1 MQLDEFRAILKTRC
15 AKPHDDADYIPSFM
29 FSYIMAAAEGKFSI
43 TNGYN
48 NYDNVDHLSQLLQVA
63 SESLGGYC
71 AWADYTGQV
80 FPFQYASHERFR
92 YCFTPD
98 HLEAEQIMGHVST
111 CEHTAESMMS
121 NIVQEKHKSKRMLRG
136 ILTFCH
142 SVNENPFWHEALL
155 RRHAADHMGVSY
167 TDQMDSATLSK
178 YLREELPKHHPGGIA
193 AGRPY
198 WRLMSTIKTTNEYV
212 VHERDFIKP
221 YSLDEM
227 KARFRPM
234 TWFRYYYEAGLYDH
248 GSTISVADF
257 QRSLAQ
263 IGY

>member
-15 AKPHDDADYIPSFM
+15 AKPHDAEDYIPSFM
-29 FSYIMAAAEGKFSI
+29 FSHIMAAAEGKFIVS
-43 TNGYN
+43 NGYN
-48 NYDNVDHLSQLLQVA
+48 LYDDVDYLSPLLQIA
-63 SESLGGYC
+63 GESFGGYC
-71 AWADYTGQV
+71 GWADSTGQV
-80 FPFQYASHERFR
+80 FPFHYAYHERFR

-98 HLEAEQIMGHVST
+98 QREAEQVMAHVST
-111 CEHTAESMMS
+111 NELTAEDMMS
-121 NIVQEKHKSKRMLRG
+121 NIEQEKYKTKRMLRG

-155 RRHAADHMGVSY
+155 RRHAADHMGVPY
-167 TDQMDSATLSK
+167 TDQMDSASLSK
-178 YLREELPKHHPGGIA
+178 YLYEELPKAQPGGIA

-198 WRLMSTIKTTNEYV
+198 YRLVATIKTTNQYAT
-212 VHERDFIKP
+212 HERDIIKP
-221 YSLDEM
+221 YSHDEM

-234 TWFRYYYEAGLYDH
+234 TWFRHYYEAGLYDH
-248 GSTISVADF
+248 GSIISVADF

>member
-1 MQLDEFRAILKTRC
+1 MQLDEFRATLKTRC
-15 AKPHDDADYIPSFM
+15 AKPHDDPDYIPSFM
-29 FSYIMAAAEGKFSI
+29 FPRIMAAAEGKFSI

-48 NYDNVDHLSQLLQVA
+48 IYDNADYLSQLLQVA
-63 SESLGGYC
+63 SESFGGYC
-71 AWADYTGQV
+71 GWADSTGQV
-80 FPFQYASHERFR
+80 FPFQYACHERFR

-98 HLEAEQIMGHVST
+98 HREAEKEMAHVST
-111 CEHTAESMMS
+111 GEYTAESMMS
-121 NIVQEKHKSKRMLRG
+121 NVVQEKHKTKRMLRG

-167 TDQMDSATLSK
+167 TDQMDSAALSK
-178 YLREELPKHHPGGIA
+178 YLYEILPKALPGGIA

-198 WRLMSTIKTTNEYV
+198 YRLLATIKTTNQYAT
-212 VHERDFIKP
+212 HERDIIKP
-221 YSLDEM
+221 YSHDEM

-234 TWFRYYYEAGLYDH
+234 TWFRHYYEAGFYDH
-248 GSTISVADF
+248 GSIISVADF
-257 QRSLAQ
+257 QRSLAS

>member
-15 AKPHDDADYIPSFM
+15 AKPHDAEDYIPSYM
-29 FSYIMAAAEGKFSI
+29 FPRIMAAAEGKFSVS
-43 TNGYN
+43 NGYDRYN
-48 NYDNVDHLSQLLQVA
+48 DADYLSQLLQVA
-63 SESLGGYC
+63 GESFGGYC
-71 AWADYTGQV
+71 GWADSGGNV

-98 HLEAEQIMGHVST
+98 HHEAEKEMAHVST
-111 CEHTAESMMS
+111 GEHTAESMMS
-121 NIVQEKHKSKRMLRG
+121 NVVQEKHKTKRMLRG

-155 RRHAADHMGVSY
+155 RRHAADHMGVPY
-167 TDQMDSATLSK
+167 TSQMDSAALSK
-178 YLREELPKHHPGGIA
+178 YLREELPKLHPGGIA

-198 WRLMSTIKTTNEYV
+198 WRLVDTIKTTNQYA
-212 VHERDFIKP
+212 VHERDFINP

-234 TWFRYYYEAGLYDH
+234 IWFRHYYEAGLYDH

-257 QRSLAQ
+257 QSSLSK

>member
-15 AKPHDDADYIPSFM
+15 AKPHDDNDYIPSFM
-29 FSYIMAAAEGKFSI
+29 FPRIMAAAEGKFSVS
-43 TNGYN
+43 NGYTHHTN
-48 NYDNVDHLSQLLQVA
+48 ADYLSQLLQTAGA
-63 SESLGGYC
+63 SFGGYC
-71 AWADYTGQV
+71 GWADHTGQV

-178 YLREELPKHHPGGIA
+178 YLYEELPKLHPGGIA

-198 WRLMSTIKTTNEYV
+198 WRLVDTIKTTNQYAT
-212 VHERDFIKP
+212 HDRDFIKP

-257 QRSLAQ
+257 QRSLAS